1 MIQLRNNYII
11 AYDITDNKR
20 LNKLHAYLLGYGTPL
35 QYSIFTCELSATER
49 EILITDI
56 YSMIKPSEDSVIIY
70 NAGKNI
76 NKNLLT
82 LGIKKKA
89 HERKA
94 VIV

>member
-1 MIQLRNNYII
+1 MRNYYII

-20 LNKLHAYLLGYGTPL
+20 LNKVHNYLLGYGTHL
-35 QYSIFTCELSATER
+35 QYSIFICELSATER

-56 YSMIKPSEDSVIIY
+56 YALIKPSEDSIIIY
-70 NAGKNI
+70 NAGKNV

-82 LGIKKKA
+82 LGIKKKP
-89 HERKA
+89 HDRKA